1 MLCNAYVIF
10 KFFLASLLLDIC
22 CHVKVVGS
30 VKYRLVKNHIMKLA
44 LTCDDCVCVYQKVSP
59 GGGYYCL
66 EHGDLFSEC
75 LDRDQYYTLEAKYY
89 LEKKEGK
96 MNFSFAYLNIGQF
109 L

>member
-75 LDRDQYYTLEAKYY
+75 LDRDQYYLER
-89 LEKKEGK
+89 EEGK